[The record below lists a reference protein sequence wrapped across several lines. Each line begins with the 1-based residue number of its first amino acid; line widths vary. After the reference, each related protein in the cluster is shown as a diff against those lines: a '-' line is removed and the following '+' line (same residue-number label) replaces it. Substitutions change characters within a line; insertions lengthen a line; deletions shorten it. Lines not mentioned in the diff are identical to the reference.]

1 MYAGFINR
9 NASDKSLTGL
19 MRIMSAVFIVL
30 AVLLALVQFDV
41 IVEILGI
48 SWGAIGSFFLGP
60 FIWGLFCKRVNK
72 LGAISSAI
80 IGLGT
85 CLTLYFIGHGI
96 PKGEVV
102 AWYFTAPGAGTV
114 GMFVSLLV
122 NPLFSSFCCKGSC
135 RN

>member
-1 MYAGFINR
+1 MPKLNNPGELKKLREAVQKEVRMKNQ
-9 NASDKSLTGL
+9 TET
-19 MRIMSAVFIVL
+19 RI
-30 AVLLALVQFDV
+30 
-41 IVEILGI
+41 
-48 SWGAIGSFFLGP
+48 
-60 FIWGLFCKRVNK
+60 
-72 LGAISSAI
+72 I